1 MKTFIKNTISRIIS
15 TIVGITLIISIAIG
29 AIGTVQGAF
38 LLFGPDYKQGYYE
51 MTYKVYFPNNPKVY
65 TINNEYP
72 IGVNSCRGTNYVTK
86 TIKGPLKNMF
96 ISNTIFESSAP
107 IEVVSYTF
115 KAKLNK

>member
-1 MKTFIKNTISRIIS
+1 MKTFIKNIIKNTIS
-15 TIVGITLIISIAIG
+15 TIVGIALIISIAIV

-38 LLFGPDYKQGYYE
+38 LLIGPDYKQGYYE

-72 IGVNSCRGTNYVTK
+72 IEVNSHLGTNYVTK

-96 ISNTIFESSAP
+96 GSNTVFESSAP

-115 KAKLNK
+115 KENK